1 MLSPTFVLWDVGHP
15 LYTCG
20 SICVIALIIWKF
32 KKSLQALR
40 LGPNRTCCR
49 CHRRLKQSSRDRTST
64 AGRTYQEEAKKLRNL
79 LSVMKSQ
86 GWLPQEGCVRRI
98 LCADPCCKICNAVA
112 LEIQQLLVSPKAGLG
127 NMMKFFLHWI
137 NPEVKDQ
144 SHEKSTLISETE
156 TVAKASTGEAE
167 KSPTPTKDP
176 VGRANLVKTT
186 EKPRPSLPFC
196 DTPSA

>member
-1 MLSPTFVLWDVGHP
+1 MLSPTFVPWDVGHP

-32 KKSLQALR
+32 KKSLQGLR

-64 AGRTYQEEAKKLRNL
+64 AGRTCQEEAKKLRNL

-112 LEIQQLLVSPKAGLG
+112 LEIQQLLKLQKLA
-127 NMMKFFLHWI
+127 WEI
-137 NPEVKDQ
+137 
-144 SHEKSTLISETE
+144 
-156 TVAKASTGEAE
+156 
-167 KSPTPTKDP
+167 
-176 VGRANLVKTT
+176 R
-186 EKPRPSLPFC
+186 
-196 DTPSA
+196 